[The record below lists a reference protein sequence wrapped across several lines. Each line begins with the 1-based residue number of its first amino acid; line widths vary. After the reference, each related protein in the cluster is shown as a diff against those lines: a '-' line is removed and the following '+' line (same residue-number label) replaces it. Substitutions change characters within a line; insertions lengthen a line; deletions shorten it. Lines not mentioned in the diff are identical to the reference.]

1 MCIRDRLGDDP
12 FHDGHG
18 QGEVAQVHD
27 LVAGGDH
34 AVPVLDQGRVV
45 LLDGGEGA
53 PRAQGQDIAVG
64 PVTVGRPPAVRAH
77 HVPMCGPARQA
88 APAAHLTPVTTP
100 TTGRGIP
107 AGPVRAHLVAKVAEG
122 ATLVWLAEQSG
133 ASEKTIQNVL
143 HGKRPTVYAKT
154 AERLL
159 AVDGT
164 PPVPKR
170 RVDPAQTVHE
180 VTELHGAGW
189 ALVDIAKVAGLSR
202 VTVLESNL
210 ATGVTAETEARVHH
224 AWRVLHRRPG
234 PAPRT
239 YPWLA
244 DLLASYPVGEV
255 AAGAAAAL
263 RRRA

>member
-1 MCIRDRLGDDP
+1 
-12 FHDGHG
+12 
-18 QGEVAQVHD
+18 
-27 LVAGGDH
+27 
-34 AVPVLDQGRVV
+34 
-45 LLDGGEGA
+45 
-53 PRAQGQDIAVG
+53 
-64 PVTVGRPPAVRAH
+64 
-77 HVPMCGPARQA
+77 MCGPAPA
-88 APAAHLTPVTTP
+88 AAHLHPVTTP
-100 TTGRGIP
+100 TARGVP
-107 AGPVRAHLVAKVAEG
+107 AGPVRAHLTAKVAEG
-122 ATLVWLAEQSG
+122 ATLAWLAEQSG

-255 AAGAAAAL
+255 AAGAGVDPQAVRRLSLGRPVGRATARRVCAWVVVRRQADKVHDGVRAAA
-263 RRRA
+263 